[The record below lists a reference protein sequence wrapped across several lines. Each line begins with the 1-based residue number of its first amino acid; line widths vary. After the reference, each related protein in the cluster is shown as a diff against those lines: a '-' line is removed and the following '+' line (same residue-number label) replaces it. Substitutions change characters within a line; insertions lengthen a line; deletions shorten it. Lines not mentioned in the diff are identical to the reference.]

1 MGIVVYGRENCTLC
15 EKIKVLLVE
24 KNISFDYKED
34 MATAIKLAKDN
45 AISTLPVIVI
55 SNEVYDF
62 NTIKNKI
69 EKGEI

>member
-1 MGIVVYGRENCTLC
+1 MGIVVYGRENCPLC

>member
-1 MGIVVYGRENCTLC
+1 MGIIVYGRENCTLC
-15 EKIKVLLVE
+15 EKLKVLLVE

>member
-1 MGIVVYGRENCTLC
+1 MGIVIYGRENCPLC